1 MISAGFEKTTVSGT
15 FLLVSRDKKVPESL
29 DFLLKVPK
37 TLDFVQKVPKT
48 LDFVQK
54 VPESVDI

>member
-29 DFLLKVPK
+29 DFLLKVPE
-37 TLDFVQKVPKT
+37 T

-54 VPESVDI
+54 VPESVDF